1 MDYDVFI
8 SYRHDGLNEKGRN
21 VSTAKLIKREL
32 ERQFAGCRVFLD
44 QHQCSDWRF
53 QDEILP
59 AIRSCRNFVV
69 MLTDGSL
76 DRCKDEEDWVRREIL
91 EAFISPCKVI
101 LISADGEMNELPKD
115 MPRELAALEGVE
127 ITEIGVKRKSFE
139 LEMALLINRLVVG
152 DNERGGS
159 PKGKVLHIETDY
171 DCLVKSFGRDLIH
184 ATVGGDNCIALPEG
198 RHKMK
203 FVAEGYESVFDDMVI
218 DTDEL
223 RPHDFIE
230 VKLKDRVSKYKDEND
245 EEFEVCRV
253 DFKDMVTKHNNE
265 NDKIFRVGGV
275 KFRMVKV
282 EGGRFEMG
290 ATAEQGNDACSDEKP
305 PHMVELDDY
314 YIGETVVTQELWMAV
329 MKKEPTENGGWTD
342 ERGRGADYP
351 AYNVSY
357 GDIVN
362 GFLPELKKRLKEE
375 TGIDY
380 DFRLPTEAQ
389 WEYAAR
395 GGRKNEWKKYS
406 GGTIYEVAWYEGNS
420 GGKIHPVKGKKAN
433 ELELY
438 DMSGN
443 VWEICEDWYGRKYYR
458 ESEFFIVSNPKG
470 PDIGPNHVVRG
481 GCWWSPEEGCRVSSR
496 GCASENFNFCG
507 FRLVLCL

>member
-1 MDYDVFI
+1 MVYDVFI
-8 SYRHDGLNEKGRN
+8 SYRHDSPKEADRN
-21 VSTAKLIKREL
+21 VSTARSIKSEL
-32 ERQFAGCRVFLD
+32 ERQVTGCNVFLD
-44 QHQCSDWRF
+44 RNQCSDWRF
-53 QDEILP
+53 RDVILP

-101 LISADGEMNELPKD
+101 LISADGEMNELPED

-139 LEMALLINRLVVG
+139 LEMALLIRRLVVS
-152 DNERGGS
+152 DNESGGS

-184 ATVGGDNCIALPEG
+184 ATVGGDNCIALSEG

-203 FVAEGYESVFDDMVI
+203 FVADGYESVIEDRVI

-230 VKLKDRVSKYKDEND
+230 VKLKDRVTKYNDEND
-245 EEFEVCRV
+245 GIFKV
-253 DFKDMVTKHNNE
+253 D
-265 NDKIFRVGGV
+265 GV
-275 KFRMVKV
+275 KFRMVRV

-290 ATAEQGNDACSDEKP
+290 ATAEQENDASYREKP
-305 PHMVELDDY
+305 AHWVELDDY

-329 MKKEPTENGGWTD
+329 MKKEPTEYGGWYGGWTD
-342 ERGRGADYP
+342 ERGRGAEYP
-351 AYNVSY
+351 AYSVSY
-357 GDIVN
+357 DDIVT
-362 GFLPELKKRLKEE
+362 GFLPELKKKLKEE

-380 DFRLPTEAQ
+380 DFRLPTEAE

-395 GGRKNEWKKYS
+395 GGHKKGTRFKFS
-406 GGTIYEVAWYEGNS
+406 GSDEINEVAWYEKNS
-420 GGKIHPVKGKKAN
+420 GGKTHPVKEKGKIAN
-433 ELELY
+433 ELGLY
-438 DMSGN
+438 GMSGN
-443 VWEICEDWYGRKYYR
+443 VWEWCEDWYGSEYY
-458 ESEFFIVSNPKG
+458 SKSPVSNPKG
-470 PDIGPNHVVRG
+470 PDEGINHVVRG
-481 GCWWSPEEGCRVSSR
+481 GSWNSLAELCRVSYR
-496 GCASENFNFCG
+496 NDDTPGRRRNLYG
-507 FRLVLCL
+507 FRLVLCP

>member
-1 MDYDVFI
+1 MAYDVFI
-8 SYRHDGLNEKGRN
+8 CYRHDRPNEKDGNVKTAELIQLKLEKLFPGWSVCLDMNVCKDGRFYN
-21 VSTAKLIKREL
+21 KT
-32 ERQFAGCRVFLD
+32 F
-44 QHQCSDWRF
+44 
-53 QDEILP
+53 P
-59 AIRSCRNFVV
+59 AIQSCRNFVV

-76 DRCKDEEDWVRREIL
+76 DRCKNEDDWVRREIL
-91 EAFISPCKVI
+91 EAFINPCKVI
-101 LISADGEMNELPKD
+101 LISPDGEMKKLPEDIPDVLSALKD
-115 MPRELAALEGVE
+115 VE
-127 ITEIGVKRKSFE
+127 ITSLGVSEKSFDE
-139 LEMALLINRLVVG
+139 QIKTLVRDRFVS
-152 DNERGGS
+152 GGREADL

-171 DCLVKSFGRDLIH
+171 DCLVKLNGEELIH
-184 ATVGGDNCIALPEG
+184 ATVDGKNSTVLPEG

-203 FVAEGYESVFDDMVI
+203 FVAEGYDGIFEEEVV
-218 DTDEL
+218 DTDKL

-507 FRLVLCL
+507 FRLVLCP